1 MSRSLSA
8 LALASVCALA
18 PSLVA
23 QTLPPTFVIDN
34 LVTTG
39 LSTPNDCCFLP
50 DGRCLIVN
58 SAGGVSLFVSGN
70 PNVTTIGTVPNV
82 ESGGERGLLSIAAD
96 PAFATN
102 GLIYVYYSSSLDS
115 FMHLDRFTCTG
126 DLGNPGSS
134 NLAFAGTSR
143 HVLLGA
149 LPDNAGNH
157 NGGSVRFGPDGKLYL
172 TCGDDATSCNAQLL
186 TSQVGCLLR
195 LDVSQRPAGGS
206 TTLPP
211 YSALNPGDNPLS
223 SASDFRQLLLAHG
236 LRNPFRMEIDPVT
249 GNVYIGDV
257 GAGSVEE
264 YSEYVRPVGP
274 LNLVNFGWPWR
285 EGNVAGSAC
294 TGTQPA
300 GLVDPIAWETHG
312 NGWQSIM
319 GGARYRNLG
328 GQYDFGPAFEGN
340 AFFTDYYAGQL
351 RRIVQTA
358 NGWVLAASIP
368 GQPSATNFGTG
379 FGQTTSMRLG
389 PDGGL
394 WFTSHGGGGTLK
406 RIRLLGPVPSIS
418 GISGSNQ
425 RVSISEAFPAPL
437 VARVFDPQG
446 SPLAGGVVNFA
457 VSGGA
462 SLSTTNPV
470 LADANGYAQTTATAT
485 ATGGAITV
493 TATTP
498 NAITQATY
506 SLFARRL
513 TATPAGQFLVL
524 SISNQTSAVPANV
537 PYVLMLSF
545 PGSPTL
551 PTAIGPL
558 CIDPA
563 YALALVIEDGVG
575 MFGGIS
581 FSGTGGIGSP
591 GLTKLYTLPP
601 GIFAGQL
608 MRFQAVGFD
617 ALTGWFKT
625 NCEQRQF

>member
-1 MSRSLSA
+1 MLRSLFAPAVAAA
-8 LALASVCALA
+8 LALT
-18 PSLVA
+18 PSLLA
-23 QTLPPTFVIDN
+23 QTVPTGFVIDN

-50 DGRCLIVN
+50 DGRCLIAN
-58 SAGGVSLFVSGN
+58 SAGGVSLYVSGN
-70 PNVTTIGTVPNV
+70 PTVTSVGTVPNV

-102 GLIYVYYSSSLDS
+102 GQIYVYYSSTLDA

-126 DLGNPGSS
+126 DLANPSSS
-134 NLAFAGTSR
+134 NLTFPGTSR

-157 NGGSVRFGPDGKLYL
+157 NGGSARFGPDGKLYL
-172 TCGDDATSCNAQLL
+172 TCGDDANSCNAQLL

-195 LDVSQRPAGGS
+195 LDVSARPAGGS
-206 TTLPP
+206 TVLPP
-211 YSALNPGDNPLS
+211 YSALDPGDNPLS
-223 SASDFRQLLLAHG
+223 TATDFSQLLLAHG

-249 GNVYIGDV
+249 GNIYIGDV
-257 GAGSVEE
+257 GAGAIEE

-285 EGNVAGSAC
+285 EGAQPGSSC
-294 TGTQPA
+294 GGTQPL

-312 NGWQSIM
+312 AGWQSIM

-328 GQYDFGPAFEGN
+328 GQYDFGAAFEGN
-340 AFFTDYYAGQL
+340 AFFTDYFAGQL
-351 RRIVQTA
+351 RRIVR
-358 NGWVLAASIP
+358 NGSAWALAPAIP
-368 GQPSATNFGTG
+368 GQPSPTNWGTG
-379 FGQTTSMRLG
+379 FGMTTSLRLG

-394 WFTSHGGGGTLK
+394 WFTNHTGGGSLK
-406 RIRLLGPVPSIS
+406 RIRLLGPVPSIT

-425 RVSISEAFPAPL
+425 RVAITEAFPQPL
-437 VARVFDPQG
+437 VARVLDSQG
-446 SPLAGGVVNFA
+446 NPLAGGA
-457 VSGGA
+457 VSFSITGGA
-462 SLSTTNPV
+462 TLSTANPV
-470 LADANGYAQTTATAT
+470 LADASGFAQTTVTAN
-485 ATGGAITV
+485 AVGGAITV

-506 SLFARRL
+506 SLFARKL
-513 TATPAGQFLVL
+513 TATPAVQFLVV
-524 SISNQTSAVPANV
+524 SISNQTSAVPATV

-551 PTAIGPL
+551 PTAIGNL
-558 CIDPA
+558 CIDPS

-581 FSGTGGIGSP
+581 FSGTGGMGTPS
-591 GLTKLYTLPP
+591 LTKLYTLPP

-617 ALTGWFKT
+617 AQTGWFRT